1 MADDT
6 LTRSFRAWSADFIQV
21 FAMCLKG
28 SGTFCFVLFLSVPI
42 SRVKYRWQ
50 DSPPF
55 MPDPRK
61 KIQLL
66 ASVLE
71 ELRLH
76 VGRKDLAIGMQK
88 VNAMLYFSLANA
100 CLRGRCVLLYG
111 GIGANKTTL
120 VNLLASSF
128 LSMDLDEAE
137 DLMVTGHPEQTEE
150 KIVGF
155 LDPRQWT
162 AASAAAGP
170 TRVLWTKWAESNW
183 KLINEINRFPS
194 GKQNLFLEILQ
205 KRKINYAGQV
215 CQPGD
220 TCYFAT
226 MNPELSATYPM
237 DEALLDRISAC
248 VPAAQPDFLAGLLL
262 SEREKDVRELA
273 RMLPRLTAQEFSSL
287 PEKVAEK
294 ALDSQVE
301 LAILSLIRDFT
312 LCERAPAFDKTQL
325 SGSGSR
331 PSLGLCSGCHYHNN
345 PEAICWQI
353 DEGLSDRVRQ
363 DLRIFCRAFAY
374 LLDRDAN
381 LEVLKAIAPYIIWHR
396 VTSLRSILDRPPYYG
411 VGKLAHV
418 TMLVEKSINR
428 TMNERSE
435 MNMIFSRAVDGDMD
449 IAQAIDALSSF
460 DDPVSRLD
468 FIPALEQLR

>member
-1 MADDT
+1 
-6 LTRSFRAWSADFIQV
+6 
-21 FAMCLKG
+21 
-28 SGTFCFVLFLSVPI
+28 
-42 SRVKYRWQ
+42 
-50 DSPPF
+50 

-66 ASVLE
+66 ISSLE

-76 VGRKDLAIGMQK
+76 VGRKDLAVGKQK
-88 VNAMLYFSLANA
+88 VNAMLFFSLANA

-120 VNLLASSF
+120 VNLLGSSF
-128 LSMDLDEAE
+128 LSRTLDEVE

-162 AASAAAGP
+162 AAAAAARS
-170 TRVLWTKWAESNW
+170 TQVLWTNWAKSNW

-205 KRKINYAGQV
+205 KRKISYAGQI

-226 MNPELSATYPM
+226 MNPELSATYPL

-262 SEREKDVRELA
+262 SEREQEVRDLA
-273 RMLPRLTAQEFSSL
+273 GMLPRLTPQEFACL
-287 PEKVAEK
+287 PEKVAK
-294 ALDSQVE
+294 RPLASQVE
-301 LAILSLIRDFT
+301 LAVLSLIRDFT
-312 LCERAPAFDKTQL
+312 LCERAPAYDKTQL
-325 SGSGSR
+325 SGSK

-353 DEGLSDRVRQ
+353 DEGLSDRVQQ
-363 DLRIFCRAFAY
+363 DLRAFCRAFAY
-374 LLDRDAN
+374 LLDRDAD
-381 LEVLKAIAPYIIWHR
+381 LPVLKAIAPYVIWHR
-396 VTSLRSILDRPPYYG
+396 VTSLRSVLERPPYYG

-418 TMLVEKSINR
+418 AMLVEKSINR
-428 TMNERSE
+428 TMNERAE
-435 MNMIFSRAVDGDMD
+435 MNLIFSRAVDGELAVD
-449 IAQAIDALSSF
+449 QAIDTLSTF
-460 DDPVSRLD
+460 DDPIARLD
-468 FIPALEQLR
+468 YIPTLEQMR